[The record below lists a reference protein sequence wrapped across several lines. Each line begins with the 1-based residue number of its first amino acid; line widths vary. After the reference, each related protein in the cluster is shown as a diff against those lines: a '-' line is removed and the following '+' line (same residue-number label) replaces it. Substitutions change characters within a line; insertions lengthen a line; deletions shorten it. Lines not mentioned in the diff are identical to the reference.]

1 MFKYNDP
8 CEFFMLPKL
17 KVEPEDEADQL
28 LDMELDSNFEPQ
40 VEDLMEE
47 DPGIQD
53 EEWEP
58 EFKKPRIK
66 RENTDPAGKS

>member
-1 MFKYNDP
+1 M
-8 CEFFMLPKL
+8 

-28 LDMELDSNFEPQ
+28 LDMELDGNFEPQ

-47 DPGIQD
+47 DTGIQD

-66 RENTDPAGKS
+66 RESTDITGES

>member
-1 MFKYNDP
+1 M
-8 CEFFMLPKL
+8 CL

-28 LDMELDSNFEPQ
+28 MDMELDGNFEPH

-47 DPGIQD
+47 DIGIQD

-66 RENTDPAGKS
+66 KENTDITGELIFAN

>member
-1 MFKYNDP
+1 M
-8 CEFFMLPKL
+8 

-53 EEWEP
+53 DEWEP

-66 RENTDPAGKS
+66 KEHTDLIGKS